1 MRREHAYA
9 WIISY
14 AGWLWLLFALV
25 LHPPTAPLAIAAF
38 TAYGVLAELWPANLR
53 AGTVSIEAA
62 FLIPA
67 AILTGPQG
75 AAASLAVSVLIASA
89 IRRRPVRVWF
99 FNGGQYAI
107 AVLVAGFLSQHL
119 FPMAFAESDLHIG
132 ALVVFFL
139 IFLAINHLL
148 VDGYF
153 LLAHFNWQAAV
164 LDGLGLDLLASF
176 VTLPL
181 GMGVVVAFHQYAW
194 VGIFAIAT
202 PLVLMGYA
210 LHLQTDLRQ
219 RNRNLELLN
228 GFYQVFAKA
237 GGVEDILTALRDR
250 LSLVFQNSL
259 AYAGLTDVRGHL
271 QTLPGS
277 GFVPL
282 EAGAAMAAESGRH
295 LLLDSAQAAGL
306 LASGAGGG
314 IVLPIVTSRGLCGIV
329 AFAWPYE
336 LQVGDED
343 RRLFDAARHLAMIA
357 CEKETLL
364 RETERLAATD
374 PRLPGLYNYRYLIA
388 RLEEGLARNRR
399 EETRL
404 ALIYI
409 DLDGFKQYN
418 DRLGHLAGDEV
429 LREFA
434 NLLSSHTRQGDVAA
448 RYAGDEFVL
457 LLHDADRARAEEVAA
472 RLRAEVEA
480 FSFLTGF
487 EVALGEVGLSFSFG
501 VACDEGGTH
510 DPRSLID
517 AADRAMYED
526 KRQKTRQR

>member
-9 WIISY
+9 WIVGS
-14 AGWLWLLFALV
+14 AGWLWLLVVLF
-25 LHPPTAPLAIAAF
+25 LHPPTIPLAIAAF
-38 TAYGVLAELWPANLR
+38 AAYGVLAEIWPANLR

-62 FLIPA
+62 FLVPA
-67 AILTGPQG
+67 AVLTGPQG
-75 AAASLAVSVLIASA
+75 AAAALAVSVLIASA
-89 IRRRPVRVWF
+89 IRRRPVRVWL
-99 FNGGQYAI
+99 FNGGQYAL
-107 AVLVAGFLSQHL
+107 AVLAAGYLGQHV
-119 FPMAFAESDLHIG
+119 FPLVFSELVLQVG

-139 IFLAINHLL
+139 IFLALNHLL
-148 VDGYF
+148 VDTYF

-164 LDGLGLDLLASF
+164 LDGLGLDLLASL

-181 GMGVVVAFHQYAW
+181 GMGVVVAFHEYAW

-202 PLVLMGYA
+202 PLVLVGYA
-210 LHLQTDLRQ
+210 LHLQMDLRQ

-228 GFYQVFAKA
+228 GFYQMFASA

-250 LSLVFQNSL
+250 LGMVFQNSL
-259 AYAGLTDVRGHL
+259 CYAGLVDARGRL

-282 EAGAAMAAESGRH
+282 GAGEDMAANGGRTLVLSGEEAMRV
-295 LLLDSAQAAGL
+295 
-306 LASGAGGG
+306 LAPGAGGG
-314 IVLPIVTSRGLCGIV
+314 IALPVTTSRGLCGVV

-357 CEKETLL
+357 CDKETLL

-388 RLEEGLARNRR
+388 RLEEGLSHNRR
-399 EETRL
+399 EGTRL
-404 ALIYI
+404 ALVYI

-434 NLLSSHTRQGDVAA
+434 NLLSGHTRQGDVAA

-457 LLHDADRARAEEVAA
+457 LLADADQTRAEEVAA

-480 FSFLTGF
+480 YSFLTGF
-487 EVALGEVGLSFSFG
+487 EVATGVRGLSFSCG

-510 DPRSLID
+510 DPRGLID

-526 KRQKTRQR
+526 KRQKRLER